1 MQASNIVNTSI
12 TYVLDAWPK
21 DPTNNFKFKNYLF
34 GATSVVKILIKKSM
48 CIVAMEYHLIVQL
61 TCDIDTARYAIIFG
75 VDNSPSSHADNY
87 KNNFLKLEE
96 GPTF

>member
-1 MQASNIVNTSI
+1 
-12 TYVLDAWPK
+12 
-21 DPTNNFKFKNYLF
+21 
-34 GATSVVKILIKKSM
+34 M

-61 TCDIDTARYAIIFG
+61 TWDIDTARYVIIFG

>member
-61 TCDIDTARYAIIFG
+61 TCDIDTARYVIIFG
-75 VDNSPSSHADNY
+75 VDNIPSSHADKY